1 MYAAFES
8 FVDFLWGI
16 PLIAIIL
23 ITGLILTIRSKFFQ
37 FSHLGVILKS
47 VMHKGKGKQESKDS
61 LSPFQ
66 ALCIAVGGTVGV
78 SNISGVATAIATGGP
93 GALFWIWVAAFL
105 GMIIKTAEISL
116 AVYYRRTQPDGSF
129 RGGPTFYIE
138 SFFKEKGWK
147 GWFIPAAVFAMGIY
161 TCHFITLQNYTVAE
175 AVGTAFNIPFIIP
188 GAVLAICVYLIIL
201 GGVKKIGEIA
211 SYMVPFMCMFYIGCA
226 IIVMVANYDKLI
238 PSIALIFESAF
249 TGHAAA
255 GGFAGATMTMAMR
268 YGFARS
274 VNSNEA
280 GWGTSPMIHA
290 MADTDHPIKQGIFG
304 ALEVFIDTIV
314 VCSMSAMVVIVTGVW
329 DSGLQGAALSL
340 AGFESV
346 LGKWST
352 YIIALSVFV
361 FALTTNAGWFAY
373 YKTLIEHFL
382 TGRGPFWEK
391 VKDKWLLILRLDNP
405 IPGFLV
411 TVYTVYVGA
420 TPAQLWTVYDFVTLI
435 PTFVN
440 VIMLFLLSSKF
451 LMLLKDYKARCLGIG
466 KVDENVRLFYEQVG
480 KDTKKD
486 AHIS

>member
-8 FVDFLWGI
+8 MVSWLWGI

-23 ITGLILTIRSKFFQ
+23 VTGLLLTIRSKFFQ
-37 FSHLGVILKS
+37 FRHIGLILKS
-47 VMHKGKGKQESKDS
+47 VMHKGKNKQESKES
-61 LSPFQ
+61 LTPFQ

-116 AVYYRRTQPDGSF
+116 AVYYRRTMADGTF
-129 RGGPTFYIE
+129 RGGPTYYIE

-147 GWFIPAAVFAMGIY
+147 GWFVPAFIFGFGIY

-175 AVGTAFNIPFIIP
+175 AIGTAFDIPFIIP

-201 GGVKKIGEIA
+201 GGVKKMGEIA
-211 SYMVPFMCMFYIGCA
+211 SYMVPFMCLFYVGCA
-226 IIVMVANYDKLI
+226 IVVLAVNYDKL
-238 PSIALIFESAF
+238 PGAFALIFKSAF
-249 TGHAAA
+249 TGHAAV
-255 GGFAGATMTMAMR
+255 GGFTGATVAMAMR
-268 YGFARS
+268 FGFARS

-280 GWGTSPMIHA
+280 GWGTSPMVHA
-290 MADTDHPIKQGIFG
+290 MADTEHPVKQGIFG

-314 VCSMSAMVVIVTGVW
+314 VCSMSALVVIVTGVW

-346 LGKWST
+346 LGSWST
-352 YIIALSVFV
+352 YIIAASVFI
-361 FALTTNAGWFAY
+361 FALTTCTGWFTY

-382 TGRGPFWEK
+382 SNKGPFWDK
-391 VKDKWLLILRLDNP
+391 VKDKWLTILKLDNP

-420 TPAQLWTVYDFVTLI
+420 TPAQLWTAYDFVTLI

-440 VIMLFLLSSKF
+440 VIMLFLLSGKF
-451 LMLLKDYKARCLGIG
+451 IELLKDYKARYLGIG
-466 KVDENVRLFYEQVG
+466 KVDKNMRLFYEQKGQELKQTVQ
-480 KDTKKD
+480 
-486 AHIS
+486 